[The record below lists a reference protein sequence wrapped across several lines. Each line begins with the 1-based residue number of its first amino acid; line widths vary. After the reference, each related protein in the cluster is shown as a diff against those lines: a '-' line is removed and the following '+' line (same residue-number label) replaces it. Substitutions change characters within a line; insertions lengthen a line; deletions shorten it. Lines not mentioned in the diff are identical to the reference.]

1 MLNLKVEL
9 DEGIQEYFIP
19 NGWDEVSIIK
29 YKKLMALQSG
39 DVNNLQ
45 LYINIITVLSGM
57 DKDSVEQISAT
68 DFEDIV
74 ESLKFTQ
81 TMIETPLEEKEYL
94 LVEGDKYY
102 LKKDFSQL
110 TLGEQASIEIILK
123 KYDGKLEN
131 AISELLCIFL
141 RKKRDNGKLEKFKNS
156 FMGRSEM
163 FNDVMIADVH
173 NIFIFFLT
181 GRN

>member
-1 MLNLKVEL
+1 
-9 DEGIQEYFIP
+9 
-19 NGWDEVSIIK
+19 
-29 YKKLMALQSG
+29 
-39 DVNNLQ
+39 
-45 LYINIITVLSGM
+45 
-57 DKDSVEQISAT
+57 
-68 DFEDIV
+68 
-74 ESLKFTQ
+74 
-81 TMIETPLEEKEYL
+81 MIETPLEEKEYL